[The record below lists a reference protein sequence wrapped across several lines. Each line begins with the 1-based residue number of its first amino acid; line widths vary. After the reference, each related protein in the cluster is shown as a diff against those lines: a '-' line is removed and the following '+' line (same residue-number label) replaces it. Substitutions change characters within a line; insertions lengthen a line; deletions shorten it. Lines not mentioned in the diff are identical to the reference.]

1 MPKFGAHAFLWID
14 EWTTEKGNK
23 AIRSVADSGFDLIE
37 IPLLRPHEFNAATH
51 RKELKASGLAVTASI
66 TLPKDA
72 HMPEQPE
79 RAKRFLLE
87 ALNKLE
93 AIGGTYLCGPLAYQA
108 GKFSG
113 KPPTTSERQV
123 VIETLGSVAE
133 EARKRGIA
141 LGLEVLNRYE
151 TYMCNTLAAGR
162 TIIKAIG
169 ADNLSLHANTYHM
182 NIEEA
187 GFATPLAEVA
197 DVLGYVHISE
207 SHRGQPGSGTVNWEQ
222 VFQGLATA
230 HYTGPLVIDVFAAP
244 AADLA
249 AAMCLW
255 RPLHTS
261 PTHLAQEGLAFLRTY
276 SERFD
281 L

>member
-14 EWTTEKGNK
+14 EWTNEKGNK
-23 AIRSVADSGFDLIE
+23 AIRAAAESGFDLIE

-72 HMPEQPE
+72 HMPEQPD

-93 AIGGTYLCGPLAYQA
+93 AIGGTYLCGPLAYQI

-113 KPPTTSERQV
+113 KPPTTRERQV
-123 VIETLGSVAE
+123 IIDTLGSVAE
-133 EARKRGIA
+133 EAKKRGIA
-141 LGLEVLNRYE
+141 LGLAVLNRYE

-162 TIIKAIG
+162 AIIKAVG
-169 ADNLSLHANTYHM
+169 ADNLSLHASTYHM
-182 NIEEA
+182 NIEEEDFSA
-187 GFATPLAEVA
+187 PLAEVA

-207 SHRGQPGSGTVNWEQ
+207 SHRGQPGRGTVNWDQ
-222 VFQGLATA
+222 VFQGLAAA
-230 HYTGPLVIDVFAAP
+230 HYTGPLVIEAFAAP

-249 AAMCLW
+249 AAMYLW
-255 RPLHTS
+255 RPLQTS
-261 PTHLAQEGLAFLRTY
+261 PTQLAHEGLSFLHAY
-276 SERFD
+276 SERFG